1 MGLIFLKLIL
11 LPILMLAATIGLTLA
26 VEFPIIYYSG
36 ITRNKKYIVA
46 VNALTNV
53 CLNVGLV
60 FSFLISTANTGG
72 WTEYASVVWTLLAE
86 VLLIP
91 VVEARLYMKV
101 SAQPK
106 KKIWIITYVANI
118 ASYLIG
124 ALIFALVFGG
134 AEGISMSLMRF
145 LFGGL

>member
-1 MGLIFLKLIL
+1 MGLIFIKLIL

-60 FSFLISTANTGG
+60 FFFLISTANAGG

-106 KKIWIITYVANI
+106 KRIWILTYVANI

>member
-1 MGLIFLKLIL
+1 MGLIFIKLIL
-11 LPILMLAATIGLTLA
+11 LPILMPAATIGLTLA
-26 VEFPIIYYSG
+26 VEFPIIYYLG

-60 FSFLISTANTGG
+60 FFFLISTANADG

>member
-1 MGLIFLKLIL
+1 MGLVFFKLIL

-60 FSFLISTANTGG
+60 FFFLASTANAGG
-72 WTEYASVVWTLLAE
+72 WTEYASVVWTLFAE

-101 SAQPK
+101 STQPK
-106 KKIWIITYVANI
+106 KRIWILTYVANI

-145 LFGGL
+145 LLGGL